1 MGKRQTYRRRSRKRP
16 TRMAQ
21 RQRRKTQY
29 RANRRRQ
36 RGGVSDLRPTINTVD
51 GMPIE
56 NDALVTKD
64 GVLMTVPEFLY
75 RQQDGGDSF
84 LD

>member
-16 TRMAQ
+16 TRQ
-21 RQRRKTQY
+21 QRRKTQY
-29 RANRRRQ
+29 RTHRRRQ
-36 RGGVSDLRPTINTVD
+36 RGGVSSTLATTHMLD
-51 GMPIE
+51 GT
-56 NDALVTKD
+56 ALAPGAVIFKG
-64 GVLMTVPEFLY
+64 GVGMTEAEFRY